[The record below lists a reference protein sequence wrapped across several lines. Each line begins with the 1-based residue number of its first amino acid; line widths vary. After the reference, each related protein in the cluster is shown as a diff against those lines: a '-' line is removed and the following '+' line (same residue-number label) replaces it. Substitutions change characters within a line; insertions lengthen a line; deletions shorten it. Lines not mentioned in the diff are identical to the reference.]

1 MDKSK
6 NYIHFDINNNQEIF
20 PNSWLYN
27 IPLDLSS
34 NFDSKFLMN
43 DIIENNNEQN
53 IDNYPEKF
61 LPKNLIN
68 ILFEDDSEQTRQES
82 FSKTIYN
89 YDNIEETFSKNG
101 NFVNNNFNSIN
112 NYNINIYKPNINLI
126 NIYYP
131 FSTNLISDLKS
142 DNNSQAN
149 FNTNLILDRNSKINS
164 NYINH
169 SLINKDVNFNVQ
181 NRINCINYNEICV
194 NYSKEKI
201 ENQVNSNIK
210 NKNPAKEKSN
220 KKTKTKKTKK
230 KRKKKLDDDYT
241 IELLGRRGWI
251 CENCQNFN
259 YESRKTCNRCQIIKT
274 PINKSILSN
283 EEGSKIL
290 YNLIN
295 GNNKKE
301 WNCSLCGNVNYS
313 FRIICNRCQIPK
325 DVGKEKKIEDAIN

>member
-6 NYIHFDINNNQEIF
+6 NYIHFDINNNKEIF

-149 FNTNLILDRNSKINS
+149 FNTNLIL
-164 NYINH
+164 NY
-169 SLINKDVNFNVQ
+169 
-181 NRINCINYNEICV
+181 Y
-194 NYSKEKI
+194 
-201 ENQVNSNIK
+201 
-210 NKNPAKEKSN
+210 
-220 KKTKTKKTKK
+220 
-230 KRKKKLDDDYT
+230 
-241 IELLGRRGWI
+241 
-251 CENCQNFN
+251 
-259 YESRKTCNRCQIIKT
+259 
-274 PINKSILSN
+274 
-283 EEGSKIL
+283 
-290 YNLIN
+290 
-295 GNNKKE
+295 
-301 WNCSLCGNVNYS
+301 
-313 FRIICNRCQIPK
+313 
-325 DVGKEKKIEDAIN
+325 

>member
-6 NYIHFDINNNQEIF
+6 NYYSFDINNNQEIF

-34 NFDSKFLMN
+34 NFDSKILMN
-43 DIIENNNEQN
+43 DIEENNIEKNM
-53 IDNYPEKF
+53 DNYPEKY

-82 FSKTIYN
+82 FSKIIYN
-89 YDNIEETFSKNG
+89 YDNIKETSRKND
-101 NFVNNNFNSIN
+101 NIVNNNFNPIY
-112 NYNINIYKPNINLI
+112 NYSINIYKPNINLI

-131 FSTNLISDLKS
+131 FSSNLVSNLS
-142 DNNSQAN
+142 LDNNSQTN
-149 FNTNLILDRNSKINS
+149 LNTNFILNRSLKINS
-164 NYINH
+164 KYLNQ
-169 SLINKDVNFNVQ
+169 SLINENVNLNVE
-181 NRINCINYNEICV
+181 NSINSINNNKICV

-201 ENQVNSNIK
+201 KNQVNSNIK

-220 KKTKTKKTKK
+220 KQTKTKKPKK
-230 KRKKKLDDDYT
+230 KRRKKLDDDYT
-241 IELLGRRGWI
+241 IEVLGRLGWI

-259 YESRKTCNRCQIIKT
+259 YESRKTCNRCKIIKT
-274 PINKSILSN
+274 PINKSILSS

-295 GNNKKE
+295 ENNKKE

-313 FRIICNRCQIPK
+313 FRIICNRCQKPK
-325 DVGKEKKIEDAIN
+325 DIAKEKKIEDIIN